1 MARLPDYVCVL
12 FDGYSESFDPSVL
25 RSEMER
31 GPPKQRVQNSQ
42 VLMKVNATLVFQSPA
57 DVESFYLWY
66 KNDIKRI
73 QPFEMTHPRT
83 GETITVRFEGGNIGA
98 LVPLATKFRA
108 ATRNVVIEYLD

>member
-1 MARLPDYVCVL
+1 MATFPDYVCVL

-25 RSEMER
+25 RTEMER
-31 GPPKQRVQNSQ
+31 GPPKQRVENSQ
-42 VLMKVNATLVFQSPA
+42 VLMKVSATLAFQSDA

-73 QPFEMTHPRT
+73 LPFEMTHPRT
-83 GETITVRFEGGNIGA
+83 GETITARFEGGNIGT
-98 LVPLATKFRA
+98 LVPLATQFRV